1 MPLLD
6 DATCQLLHV
15 AFDDLPAEYKARA
28 YGVDYARLCLLG
40 GGELFLTRYGWGL
53 SKRALPKAWFIDQ
66 RYQDTGRRLDGTGT
80 VYRVPIVV
88 PVGATKDVVVK
99 FSRVAQDV
107 PIFVEKPVA
116 DLIPNSVIESACFND
131 PFEEFG
137 LLTQLRRGPFGPDRP
152 PVMTKRPLAIY
163 SPPREYK
170 VWQLGRKE
178 GLFSQHVSRLK
189 ADQETNGTGVP
200 VTLHLKRDYILFFQ
214 WVKGLDAVQ
223 LFDDGFLTAKDLR
236 DLYDHSNHALR
247 AHGLVVLD
255 HKPRHLILRPRR
267 NGIELLARDGRLDYA
282 LVDFELL
289 KPIPTDLPDDAPVK
303 QLAEAMVV

>member
-15 AFDDLPAEYKARA
+15 AFDDLPPEYKARA

-66 RYQDTGRRLDGTGT
+66 RYQETGQKLDGTGT

-107 PIFVEKPVA
+107 PIFVDKPVA
-116 DLIPNSVIESACFND
+116 ELVPRSVIDNACFND

-137 LLTQLRRGPFGPDRP
+137 LLTELRRGPFCPDRP
-152 PVMTKRPLAIY
+152 PIKTKRPLAIY

-178 GLFSQHVSRLK
+178 GLFAQHVARLK
-189 ADQETNGTGVP
+189 ADQEKHGTDVP

-223 LFDDGFLTAKDLR
+223 LYTDGFLTAEDLQA
-236 DLYDHSNHALR
+236 LYHRSNMDLR
-247 AHGLVVLD
+247 AHDLVVLD

-267 NGIELLARDGRLDYA
+267 SGIELVARDGTFDYA
-282 LVDFELL
+282 LIDFELL
-289 KPIPTDLPDDAPVK
+289 KHVPTDLPDKTPAK
-303 QLAEAMVV
+303 KMAEAVA

>member
-15 AFDDLPAEYKARA
+15 AFDDLPPEYKARA

-66 RYQDTGRRLDGTGT
+66 RYEETGKKLDGTGT

-107 PIFVEKPVA
+107 PIFVDKPVA
-116 DLIPNSVIESACFND
+116 ELVPRSVIDNACFND

-137 LLTQLRRGPFGPDRP
+137 LLTELRRGPFSPDRP
-152 PVMTKRPLAIY
+152 PIKTKRPLAIY

-170 VWQLGRKE
+170 LWQLGRKE
-178 GLFSQHVSRLK
+178 GLFSQHVARLR
-189 ADQETNGTGVP
+189 ADQEKNGTGVP
-200 VTLHLKRDYILFFQ
+200 VTLHLRRDYIMFFQ
-214 WVKGLDAVQ
+214 WVKGLDAVE
-223 LFDDGFLTAKDLR
+223 LYNDGFLTAEDLQN
-236 DLYDHSNHALR
+236 LYNKSNLDLR
-247 AHGLVVLD
+247 AHNLVVLD
-255 HKPRHLILRPRR
+255 HKPRHLILRPLR
-267 NGIELLARDGRLDYA
+267 NGIELLARDGTFDYA
-282 LVDFELL
+282 LIDFELL
-289 KPIPTDLPDDAPVK
+289 KHVPTDLPDKASTK
-303 QLAEAMVV
+303 ELASAGA